1 MSIKERLQKY
11 CDERHTKIGTFCRV
25 AGISGSYFNQVKG
38 GIGPTIRKQ
47 IEAKYKDLNIDW
59 LITGEGEMLLPQ
71 VPVQAAIMTP
81 HPVSNIT
88 TGDVTGN
95 GNNFV
100 AGNGNAVQPAEAVV
114 VEEVKIES
122 IPIVAPSVAAVRGT
136 DIQEYVE
143 QNADELER
151 LDLSKIIENPDHA
164 ERVSGMS
171 MYPTLKPNDVVLI
184 KILPDKTIVDGKMYY
199 LNTKNWPTMVR
210 KVKIEGDKLRLIAE
224 NLNFGDIVI
233 DRTDLIRV
241 GRVVCMLRK
250 TFGDYFGEVEAIR
263 RRKDEQIDNLITQN
277 GEANRNI
284 NRLITIIEKKL

>member
-1 MSIKERLQKY
+1 MSIKERLQEY
-11 CDERHTKIGTFCRV
+11 CSSKHTTIGTFCRH
-25 AGISGSYFNQVKG
+25 AGISGSYFNSVKSDIGRDIQVR
-38 GIGPTIRKQ
+38 IGNTYP
-47 IEAKYKDLNIDW
+47 DLNVEW
-59 LITGEGEMLLPQ
+59 LRTGEGTMLNPPYNQ
-71 VPVQAAIMTP
+71 IATMSPYPVT
-81 HPVSNIT
+81 NIT

-250 TFGDYFGEVEAIR
+250 TFGDYFGEMEAIR
-263 RRKDEQIDNLITQN
+263 RKKDEQIDNLITQN